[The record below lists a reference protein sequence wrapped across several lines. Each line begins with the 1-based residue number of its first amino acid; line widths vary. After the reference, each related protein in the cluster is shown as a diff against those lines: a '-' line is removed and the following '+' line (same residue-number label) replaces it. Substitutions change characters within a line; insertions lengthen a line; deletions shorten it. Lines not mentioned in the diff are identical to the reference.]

1 MKIGV
6 QLYSIK
12 SISEAEG
19 LEASLKKAHELG
31 YDCVEFAGYFGLST
45 EEICTLLK
53 KYELETAGIHQGIDG
68 LRNDFDGVLAFAKA
82 IGAYSLC
89 VPWYNSETIEEW
101 LNLAKEL
108 NEYGKKF
115 REAGILFGYHNH
127 AHEFNEID
135 GKRPIDIILENT
147 DPENVFF
154 EMDTH
159 HVVNGKCSPIEYA
172 EKYRDRIP
180 VIHVK
185 DNINGGDCT
194 LGEGSID
201 FPAVFGNAGKIDVYV
216 VENENHGTNLK
227 ELEDSAVYLKSILK

>member
-12 SISEAEG
+12 NISETEG
-19 LEASLKKAHELG
+19 LAAALKKAHELG
-31 YDCVEFAGYFGLST
+31 YNCVEFAGYFGLT
-45 EEICTLLK
+45 PDEIQALLK
-53 KYELETAGIHQGIDG
+53 EYNLEVAGIHQDING
-68 LRNDFDGVLAFAKA
+68 LRQDFDGVLKTAKE

-89 VPWYNSETIEEW
+89 VPWYNCETVDEW
-101 LNLAKEL
+101 IKLANEL

-127 AHEFNEID
+127 AHEFKEID

-147 DPENVFF
+147 DAENVFF

-159 HVVNGKCSPIEYA
+159 HVVNGGCSPVEYA
-172 EKYRDRIP
+172 KKYAGRIP

-185 DNINGGDCT
+185 ENKGGNDT
-194 LGEGSID
+194 TVGTGDID
-201 FPAVFGNAGKIDVYV
+201 FPAVFKNAGKIDYYV
-216 VENENHGTNLK
+216 VENENHGTNIK
-227 ELEDSAVYLKSILK
+227 EIEDSAAYLKSIL

>member
-12 SISEAEG
+12 TISETEG
-19 LEASLKKAHELG
+19 LKAALKKASELG
-31 YDCVEFAGYFGLST
+31 YDCVEFAGYFGLT
-45 EEICTLLK
+45 PDEINTLLK
-53 KYELETAGIHQGIDG
+53 EYGLEVAGIHQGIEG
-68 LRNDFDGVLAFAKA
+68 LRNDFEGVLGFAKA

-89 VPWYNSETIEEW
+89 VPWYSCETVEAWIEF
-101 LNLAKEL
+101 AKEL
-108 NEYGKKF
+108 NEFGKKF
-115 REAGILFGYHNH
+115 RHSGILLGYHNH
-127 AHEFNEID
+127 AHEFKEID

-147 DPENVFF
+147 DAENVFF

-159 HVVNGKCSPIEYA
+159 HVVNGGCDPVEYA
-172 EKYRDRIP
+172 KKYENRIP

-194 LGEGSID
+194 LGEGCVD
-201 FPAVFGNAGKIDVYV
+201 FPAVFKNAGKIDVYV

-227 ELEDSAVYLKSILK
+227 ELEDSASYMKSIL

>member
-12 SISEAEG
+12 TISESEG
-19 LEASLKKAHELG
+19 LKASLKKAHELG
-31 YDCVEFAGYFGLST
+31 YDCVEFAGYFGLT
-45 EEICTLLK
+45 ADEINDLLK
-53 KYELETAGIHQGIDG
+53 EFSLEAAGIHQGVDG
-68 LRNDFDGVLAFAKA
+68 LRNDFDGVIGFAKA

-89 VPWYNSETIEEW
+89 VPWYNCSTVEEW
-101 LNLAKEL
+101 ENFAKEI

-147 DPENVFF
+147 DAENVFF

-159 HVVNGKCSPIEYA
+159 HVVNGKCSPVEYA
-172 EKYRDRIP
+172 AKYKDRIP

-185 DNINGGDCT
+185 ENKSGNDCALGTGD
-194 LGEGSID
+194 ID
-201 FPAVFGNAGKIDVYV
+201 FPAVFKNAGKINVYI
-216 VENENHGTNLK
+216 VENENHGTNIK
-227 ELEDSAVYLKSILK
+227 ELEDSAIYLKSIL